1 MISGVNSITL
11 FNIRKKLKRV
21 FYCDSAAAKEKRKE
35 KSKVFTVFEAYSMF
49 NLEN

>member
-11 FNIRKKLKRV
+11 LNVRKKLKRV
-21 FYCDSAAAKEKRKE
+21 FYCDSSAAKEKGKE
-35 KSKVFTVFEAYSMF
+35 KSKAFTVFEAYSMF